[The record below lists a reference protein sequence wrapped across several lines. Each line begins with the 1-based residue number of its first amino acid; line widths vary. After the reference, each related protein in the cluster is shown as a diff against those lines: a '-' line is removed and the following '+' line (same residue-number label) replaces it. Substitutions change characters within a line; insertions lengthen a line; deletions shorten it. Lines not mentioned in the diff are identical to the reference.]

1 MKCQARK
8 RQREHRHRTLFL
20 QRHCAMVHAGPTRL
34 RGMSMIACTAS
45 HLDIRRALRRIEM
58 RIGKWMIVCGQR
70 CGRCALG
77 CLSLSR
83 GAGFQWEPGPTS
95 PHAYRET
102 CVMFACNWHEI
113 RMVSGHA
120 SYASNGDETV
130 APHRYAAW
138 MYSIDSSLG
147 IRHT

>member
-1 MKCQARK
+1 
-8 RQREHRHRTLFL
+8 
-20 QRHCAMVHAGPTRL
+20 
-34 RGMSMIACTAS
+34 
-45 HLDIRRALRRIEM
+45 M
-58 RIGKWMIVCGQR
+58 RIGKWIIVCGQR
-70 CGRCALG
+70 CGRCALDR
-77 CLSLSR
+77 LSLCR
-83 GAGFQWEPGPTS
+83 GAVFSGNQADES
-95 PHAYRET
+95 HAYRET

-113 RMVSGHA
+113 RLVSGHA